1 MSLNRQANSGEVFV
15 NPGIFEFQSMLTS
28 VVSGISGSLL
38 TSVQSVAYVLMT
50 ISLVLGIY
58 EAYVKGGDIR
68 HLGAT
73 FLKYAVAAFVIGYW
87 TNLFSDLFTGFN
99 QIANTIDSS
108 FGAGDL
114 VASWQSQL
122 QTLFANN
129 GYSTLFTS
137 IPWTPAA
144 LLTLVEISLAYIIYP
159 IAVQIF
165 ALVYT
170 FWGSCLFAMG
180 PFVIALAPS
189 SMINSLTK
197 YFALNLGAWNAWSII
212 YAVFGCLITAIH
224 GNDVNAVVAGNSG
237 SFGIGSAAFGAL
249 DGGIEMIGLI
259 SIIYA
264 ICILLIPMVAAFILR
279 GQFSA
284 VGAGLAMTVSRVAN
298 GGISGARAGATLG
311 PVGVVGGAMAGA
323 GLGLMGVGTNALFS
337 QGTGSGGGQGGSGG
351 GTYSMPP
358 PNTPAHENP
367 TRTA

>member
-1 MSLNRQANSGEVFV
+1 MQ
-15 NPGIFEFQSMLTS
+15 PGIFEFQSMLTS
-28 VVSGISGSLL
+28 VVNGINGSLL

-50 ISLVLGIY
+50 ICLVLGIY
-58 EAYVKGGDIR
+58 EAYVRGGDVR
-68 HLGAT
+68 SLAGT

-87 TNLFSDLFTGFN
+87 SAFFSDLFTGFN
-99 QIANTIDSS
+99 QIANSIDSS
-108 FGAGDL
+108 FGAHDL
-114 VASWQSQL
+114 ATSWEAQL
-122 QTLFANN
+122 QDLFQAN
-129 GYSTLFTS
+129 GYNKIFTS
-137 IPWTPAA
+137 IPWTPSA
-144 LLTLVEISLAYIIYP
+144 LLTLLEIVLAYVIYP

-165 ALVYT
+165 ALIYT

-197 YFALNLGAWNAWSII
+197 YYALNLGVWNAWSII

-224 GNDVNAVVAGNSG
+224 ANDVNAIVAGNLG
-237 SFGIGSAAFGAL
+237 SFGFGDATFGSL

-284 VGAGLAMTVSRVAN
+284 VGAGLTTAVSKVVN
-298 GGISGARAGATLG
+298 GGISGARAGAALG
-311 PVGVVGGAMAGA
+311 PGGAAAGAMAGT
-323 GLGLMGVGTNALFS
+323 GLGFLGIGTNALFAT
-337 QGTGSGGGQGGSGG
+337 GTGGWGGQGGSVT

-358 PNTPAHENP
+358 PNTPPPNNP
-367 TRTA
+367 TRG

>member
-1 MSLNRQANSGEVFV
+1 M

-99 QIANTIDSS
+99 QIANTVDSS
-108 FGAGDL
+108 YGGVDL
-114 VASWQSQL
+114 LASWQSQL
-122 QTLFANN
+122 QTLFTNN
-129 GYSTLFTS
+129 GYSALFTS
-137 IPWTPAA
+137 IPWTPSA
-144 LLTLVEISLAYIIYP
+144 LLTLVEIGLAYIIYP

-197 YFALNLGAWNAWSII
+197 YFALNLAVWNAWSII
-212 YAVFGCLITAIH
+212 YAVFGSLITAIH
-224 GNDVNAVVAGNSG
+224 GNDVNAVVAGNMG
-237 SFGIGSAAFGAL
+237 SFGLGSAAFGAL

-284 VGAGLAMTVSRVAN
+284 VGAAVSSAFSRIAS
-298 GGISGARAGATLG
+298 GGISGARAGAPLG
-311 PVGVVGGAMAGA
+311 PLGAAGGAMAGG
-323 GLGLMGVGTNALFS
+323 GLGLLGVGGNALFAT
-337 QGTGSGGGQGGSGG
+337 GTGGRGARGGGGG
-351 GTYSMPP
+351 GTYSTPP
-358 PNTPAHENP
+358 PNTPAPDNP

>member
-1 MSLNRQANSGEVFV
+1 MQ
-15 NPGIFEFQSMLTS
+15 PGIFEFQSMLTS
-28 VVSGISGSLL
+28 VVNGINGSLL

-50 ISLVLGIY
+50 ICLVLGIY
-58 EAYVKGGDIR
+58 EAYVKGGDVR
-68 HLGAT
+68 SLAGT

-87 TNLFSDLFTGFN
+87 SNFFSDLFTGFN
-99 QIANTIDSS
+99 QIANTVDGSY
-108 FGAGDL
+108 GGLDL
-114 VASWQSQL
+114 LKSWQSQL
-122 QTLFANN
+122 QTLFTNN
-129 GYSTLFTS
+129 AYATLFKS
-137 IPWTPAA
+137 IPWTPSA
-144 LLTLVEISLAYIIYP
+144 LLTLIEIALAYIIYP

-165 ALVYT
+165 ALIYT

-197 YFALNLGAWNAWSII
+197 YYALNLGVWNAWSII

-224 GNDVNAVVAGNSG
+224 GNDVNAIVAGNMG
-237 SFGIGSAAFGAL
+237 SFGFGDATFGSL

-284 VGAGLAMTVSRVAN
+284 VGAGLTMAVSRVAN

-311 PVGVVGGAMAGA
+311 PAAAVGGAVAGAGA
-323 GLGLMGVGTNALFS
+323 GLLGVNTNPLFAT
-337 QGTGSGGGQGGSGG
+337 GTGGWGGQGGSGT
-351 GTYSMPP
+351 GTYSTPP
-358 PNTPAHENP
+358 PNTPPPNNP
-367 TRTA
+367 TRG